1 MIDMSIIDM
10 IPYIQNSPSSKILD
24 TSENLLDSLEKTQS
38 LSTQVNL
45 IETPK
50 KANDASI
57 NSNEIDQSDFL
68 VIKYLRKQ
76 NLID

>member
-24 TSENLLDSLEKTQS
+24 TFENLLDSLEKTQS

>member
-1 MIDMSIIDM
+1 MSIIDM

-50 KANDASI
+50 KANNASI

>member
-1 MIDMSIIDM
+1 MPIIDM
-10 IPYIQNSPSSKILD
+10 IPYIQNSPPNKILD
-24 TSENLLDSLEKTQS
+24 TSENILDSFETTPS
-38 LSTQVNL
+38 LSTQMNL

-57 NSNEIDQSDFL
+57 NSNEIEQSEFFSDK
-68 VIKYLRKQ
+68 ILRKH